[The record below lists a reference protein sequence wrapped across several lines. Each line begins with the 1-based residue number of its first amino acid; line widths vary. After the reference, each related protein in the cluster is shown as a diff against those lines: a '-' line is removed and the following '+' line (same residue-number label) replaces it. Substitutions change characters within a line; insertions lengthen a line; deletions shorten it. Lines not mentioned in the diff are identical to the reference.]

1 VGGTHSTDRQD
12 SGLHVPML
20 SDLPFIL
27 AQTSFAIILAC
38 VDLAFVFFLCHT
50 VNYGDKQG
58 QGIWKVYKTYGL
70 TVTLSCSVL
79 YGQYQWCVHYL
90 FLLFSCFLWCYSPNH
105 AYATLLLRFLDHIQL
120 DTHTWYQSPEQVRC
134 TFPDS
139 ETLTC

>member
-1 VGGTHSTDRQD
+1 MEEVTVGSTHSTDRQD

-50 VNYGDKQG
+50 VNYGGKQG

-70 TVTLSCSVL
+70 TVTLSCSVVSTL
-79 YGQYQWCVHYL
+79 PFLALFFLSVVLQPKSCLCPLIVEVSRSHTIRHTYL
-90 FLLFSCFLWCYSPNH
+90 
-105 AYATLLLRFLDHIQL
+105 
-120 DTHTWYQSPEQVRC
+120 V
-134 TFPDS
+134 
-139 ETLTC
+139 